1 VLAEAKKTCRRKKLK
16 TIRKCDTLLNLIPS
30 RFSVSLKA
38 YRFAGF
44 SAVKQL
50 QEEAWAKSADSSQAE
65 GKSEKKR
72 LKE

>member
-1 VLAEAKKTCRRKKLK
+1 
-16 TIRKCDTLLNLIPS
+16 
-30 RFSVSLKA
+30 LKA

-50 QEEAWAKSADSSQAE
+50 QEESWARSADSSQAE
-65 GKSEKKR
+65 GKSGKKR